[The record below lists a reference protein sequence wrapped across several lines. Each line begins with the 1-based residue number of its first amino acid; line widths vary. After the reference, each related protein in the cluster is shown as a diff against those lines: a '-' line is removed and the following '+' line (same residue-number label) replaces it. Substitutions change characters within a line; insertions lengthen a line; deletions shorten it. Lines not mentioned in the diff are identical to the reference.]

1 MELGVDIADLN
12 MVHLRNV
19 PPTPANYAQRSGR
32 AGRGGRPALVVTFA
46 SQGNAHDSYFFRR
59 KERMIAGAVT
69 PARIDLANREL
80 VAAHLHSVWLANVG
94 LPLGDSIADL
104 LDLDAPGYPLQEEK
118 RKQIELS
125 EARQREV
132 LAAIRAVVGG
142 DTRVTEADWYTERWL
157 EQMVREAPE
166 AFDRAFDRWR
176 DLYRAAVEQRE
187 AARKVLDRPKVRLE
201 EKQAAEQREREAR
214 RELELLLN
222 QTKDVTESDF
232 YPYRYLATE
241 GFLPG
246 YNFPRLPLRALVPGR
261 DAAQALDRPRFL
273 GLSEFGPWNVIYHEG
288 RKYRIAA
295 CIVPAGGVE
304 QLLTAAKLCR
314 TCGYIFPG
322 DKVSVDV
329 CDHCRTP
336 LDAATMDYPQ
346 HLLDQPTVRT
356 TRWARISSE
365 EEERAREGYRI
376 TTHYRFG
383 PERSVRRAAVHA
395 ADGAPLLEVTYAPQ
409 ATLWRINHGW
419 RRAPSQPGFTLDQE
433 TGRWRKRPDDPIGDD
448 ETPDLA
454 KAPIA
459 GVRPYVTDDRNLLLL
474 RVATAVKGRQREQ
487 FLRTLV
493 YALQRGIQ
501 VVYQV
506 EEQEVAV
513 ELIGAGEHQRLL
525 LWEAAEGGIGV
536 WERMLDDPRSFA
548 EVAREALRVCHFDPT
563 TGAPDPAWAE
573 RCAVACYDCLLS
585 YANQLEQ
592 RAIDRHLV
600 RDYLL
605 ALTTGELRATAGRDY
620 ETQYRW
626 LRERTDPASP
636 LERRFLDYL
645 YERKL
650 RLPDHAQY
658 RPEADIATQPDFYYE
673 RDGMRG
679 VCVFV
684 DGPAHDAPDQ
694 AERDRQVRQALEDR
708 GYRVVVIRH
717 DRPFAEQV
725 ASEPTVF
732 GT

>member
-1 MELGVDIADLN
+1 
-12 MVHLRNV
+12 
-19 PPTPANYAQRSGR
+19 
-32 AGRGGRPALVVTFA
+32 
-46 SQGNAHDSYFFRR
+46 
-59 KERMIAGAVT
+59 
-69 PARIDLANREL
+69 
-80 VAAHLHSVWLANVG
+80 
-94 LPLGDSIADL
+94 
-104 LDLDAPGYPLQEEK
+104 
-118 RKQIELS
+118 
-125 EARQREV
+125 
-132 LAAIRAVVGG
+132 
-142 DTRVTEADWYTERWL
+142 
-157 EQMVREAPE
+157 
-166 AFDRAFDRWR
+166 
-176 DLYRAAVEQRE
+176 
-187 AARKVLDRPKVRLE
+187 
-201 EKQAAEQREREAR
+201 
-214 RELELLLN
+214 
-222 QTKDVTESDF
+222 
-232 YPYRYLATE
+232 
-241 GFLPG
+241 
-246 YNFPRLPLRALVPGR
+246 
-261 DAAQALDRPRFL
+261 
-273 GLSEFGPWNVIYHEG
+273 
-288 RKYRIAA
+288 
-295 CIVPAGGVE
+295 
-304 QLLTAAKLCR
+304 
-314 TCGYIFPG
+314 
-322 DKVSVDV
+322 
-329 CDHCRTP
+329 
-336 LDAATMDYPQ
+336 
-346 HLLDQPTVRT
+346 
-356 TRWARISSE
+356 
-365 EEERAREGYRI
+365 
-376 TTHYRFG
+376 
-383 PERSVRRAAVHA
+383 VRRAAVHA

-448 ETPDLA
+448 ETSDLA

-459 GVRPYVTDDRNLLLL
+459 DVRPYVTDDRNLLLL